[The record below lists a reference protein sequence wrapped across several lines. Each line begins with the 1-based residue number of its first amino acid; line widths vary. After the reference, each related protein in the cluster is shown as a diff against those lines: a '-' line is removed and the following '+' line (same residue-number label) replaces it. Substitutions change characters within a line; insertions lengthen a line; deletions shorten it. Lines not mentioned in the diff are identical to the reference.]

1 MSKTVETTAQ
11 CRDTNELNTLV
22 QVMLSLALAEI
33 RKQGVTPLVVETY
46 RTKERQYSL
55 YGQGRTVALCKSAGM
70 PAAKAKQY
78 AKPSLTRCTWTL
90 NSIHIER
97 KAVDVIPMR
106 KGKAIWNAS
115 DMDTKVIINVMQ
127 KYGFEAGANWK
138 NSPDS
143 PHYQVKGTFNKVF
156 SKNKNTVYVT
166 KSIQRALK
174 KLGYY
179 EHEIDGDWKKATTKA
194 INKFRKDNGWLPT
207 GKLGK
212 KAFKKLMKAL

>member
-1 MSKTVETTAQ
+1 MAKTETTAQ
-11 CRDTNELNTLV
+11 CRDTSELNVLV

-55 YGQGRTVALCKSAGM
+55 YGQGRTVALCIGAGM
-70 PAAKAKQY
+70 PAAKAKKY

-90 NSIHIER
+90 NSIHIQR

-106 KGKAIWNAS
+106 NGKAIWDSS
-115 DMDTKVIINVMQ
+115 DKDTKVIIKVMQ

-138 NSPDS
+138 KSPDS

-156 SKNKNTVYVT
+156 SKKKNTTYVT
-166 KSIQRALK
+166 EAIQKALK

-179 EHEIDGDWKKATTKA
+179 EHDADGQWGAATTKA
-194 INKFRKDNGWLPT
+194 VNKFRKSNGWLAT
-207 GKLGK
+207 GKLGE
-212 KAFKKLMKAL
+212 KALKRLFKSI